1 MPRPTPAPLLV
12 QARGYRHEMAMAR
25 SAGALLFRITASG
38 QVDVLLGHMGG
49 PFHAHRDDGAWS
61 IPKGEYTANEDPR
74 MAAAREFE
82 EELGA
87 PLPAGREIE
96 LGTIRLPSGKRL
108 MVYAVES
115 DFDASQARSNT
126 FELEWPPGSGQIR
139 NFPEIDRAEWFD
151 CSTARVKLA
160 RGQAEFLDRLHAA
173 LRDDQA
179 S

>member
-1 MPRPTPAPLLV
+1 
-12 QARGYRHEMAMAR
+12 MAMAR
-25 SAGALLFRITASG
+25 SAGALLFRITSSD
-38 QVDVLLGHMGG
+38 QVDVLLGHLGG

-61 IPKGEYTANEDPR
+61 IPKGEYAVDEDSR

-115 DFDASQARSNT
+115 DFDARQARSNT

-160 RGQAEFLDRLHAA
+160 RGQAEFLDRLLAA
-173 LRDDQA
+173 LCDDEA